1 MHSIN
6 SHCGD
11 TMTEQLFHSKFL
23 IHGKIHS
30 LSEWQD
36 KTILIVNTATK
47 CGLATQFQALQQMH
61 EEFQDKG
68 LVIIGFPCDQFKHQ
82 EPETDES
89 MASVCELNFGVT
101 FPLTH
106 KVEVN
111 GEQTHPIFQ
120 ALKIIAP
127 GLLGS
132 KTIKWN
138 FTKFLISPNGE
149 QIKRYAPTTKPQALL
164 ADIQKWVK

>member
-1 MHSIN
+1 M
-6 SHCGD
+6 D
-11 TMTEQLFHSKFL
+11 EQLYQSAFL
-23 IHGKIHS
+23 INGKTHT
-30 LSEWQD
+30 LSEWQH
-36 KTILIVNTATK
+36 KTILLVNTATK
-47 CGLATQFQALQQMH
+47 CGLAPQFQALQQMH
-61 EEFQDKG
+61 EELQDKG

-82 EPETDES
+82 EPETDAS

-106 KVEVN
+106 KIEVN
-111 GEQTHPIFQ
+111 GENTHPIFQ
-120 ALKIIAP
+120 ALKKAAP

-132 KTIKWN
+132 KNLKWN

-164 ADIQKWVK
+164 SDIKRWLK